1 MIKVETVYLWIMGDI
16 VVIIGLCEW
25 KLWTEI
31 AKYSI
36 QNSFTG
42 LSYRKIFK
50 KILKDN
56 TEYFGESLH
65 NLVDELERWLCGQE
79 SLVLL

>member
-1 MIKVETVYLWIMGDI
+1 M
-16 VVIIGLCEW
+16 
-25 KLWTEI
+25 
-31 AKYSI
+31 